1 MSRLFAESE
10 PTVWLWS
17 HALVVVRML
26 LLSSARFCVNPGLA
40 AKADL
45 GEFIAEP
52 CNGSWRWE
60 TATGWDYLSPRR
72 PWRSG
77 TFTSRAA
84 IIAIGTA
91 AIGALGILSTLG
103 AGAANAAG
111 IPATVLRTLRAE
123 LTRPDA
129 V

>member
-1 MSRLFAESE
+1 M
-10 PTVWLWS
+10 
-17 HALVVVRML
+17 ALGDCNWVGLLAPVETMEVR
-26 LLSSARFCVNPGLA
+26 N
-40 AKADL
+40 
-45 GEFIAEP
+45 I
-52 CNGSWRWE
+52 
-60 TATGWDYLSPRR
+60 YLS
-72 PWRSG
+72 
-77 TFTSRAA
+77 AA

-91 AIGALGILSTLG
+91 AIGVLGILSTLG